1 MNKDAKT
8 KVREPFF
15 IVPSRVFDL
24 ELTPY
29 EISVLFYLM
38 MRADNEKHTCFPSV
52 NAIAEGCR
60 MSERK
65 AREVLHTLE
74 EKEVIR
80 IDAKYA
86 PTKKNFNRQ
95 TANHYTLNVYGIP
108 SAQKTVPHGTSNTP
122 PRQEMHIPPAPPA
135 EEINKTIPNI
145 TTSNISITTEPKSE
159 TVAKEEEKDT
169 FSFLKIKD
177 ECLDILKNGRGFS
190 DENISI
196 LERALQYLWFS
207 ESAEYEGKKY
217 TQRELRQLMCER
229 TAPDILE
236 ASVRF
241 LEGSRSTVHSPVPY
255 LGKCILGCLINGVFE
270 YKQPDACQSPTQQ
283 TDDGKT
289 FDLDDFFALAL
300 KRTYG
305 DM

>member
-1 MNKDAKT
+1 M
-8 KVREPFF
+8 
-15 IVPSRVFDL
+15 
-24 ELTPY
+24 
-29 EISVLFYLM
+29 
-38 MRADNEKHTCFPSV
+38 
-52 NAIAEGCR
+52 
-60 MSERK
+60 
-65 AREVLHTLE
+65 
-74 EKEVIR
+74 
-80 IDAKYA
+80 
-86 PTKKNFNRQ
+86 
-95 TANHYTLNVYGIP
+95 
-108 SAQKTVPHGTSNTP
+108 
-122 PRQEMHIPPAPPA
+122 
-135 EEINKTIPNI
+135 
-145 TTSNISITTEPKSE
+145 
-159 TVAKEEEKDT
+159 AKEEEKDT

-217 TQRELRQLMCER
+217 TKRELRQLMCER

-236 ASVRF
+236 ASVRI